1 MVSVCR
7 DKVSIVFSFTHF
19 VYITQKATMFLHL
32 PIYGNVMVGDVAF
45 EFYKEHHVN
54 QYIQIPWSEIKSVE
68 VSVLW
73 NGKWIPRFTIYTNNH
88 GTYRFS
94 TKQVRNVLKVIQ
106 NYIGI
111 NKMYRSV
118 GFFTVIKRR
127 IVSFFQ

>member
-1 MVSVCR
+1 MIQSLNHHIDV
-7 DKVSIVFSFTHF
+7 
-19 VYITQKATMFLHL
+19 TQKATMFLHL

-73 NGKWIPRFTIYTNNH
+73 NGKWIPRFTIYTNDH
-88 GTYRFS
+88 GVYRFS
-94 TKQVRNVLKVIQ
+94 TKQAKKVLRVVQ
-106 NYIGI
+106 SYIGT

-118 GFFTVIKRR
+118 GFFTVIKKG
-127 IVSFFQ
+127 IVSLFQR